1 MHCIGGLWERCC
13 INRWLIPRLS
23 QHLIPFHLNQ
33 TILDDRSRLP
43 LNTSLIGFSTFVAT
57 QKAACIGKVFNRV
70 IALIDKLYALGKFSR
85 VIHESGGSPSSRYKM
100 SANHKIT
107 LCAPHPIMV
116 SPPPGMLI
124 AIPTTGHWTTL
135 LDVQDHKYFLLQT
148 MFKIS
153 LMCSLIDDRK

>member
-33 TILDDRSRLP
+33 TILDDRSRLS

-57 QKAACIGKVFNRV
+57 QEAACIGKVFNNHWL
-70 IALIDKLYALGKFSR
+70 INFMHWESFHQPYMNQGGALPHVTRCLLITR
-85 VIHESGGSPSSRYKM
+85 SPCVPS
-100 SANHKIT
+100 
-107 LCAPHPIMV
+107 HPIMV

-135 LDVQDHKYFLLQT
+135 LNVQDHKYFLLQT
-148 MFKIS
+148 KFKIS